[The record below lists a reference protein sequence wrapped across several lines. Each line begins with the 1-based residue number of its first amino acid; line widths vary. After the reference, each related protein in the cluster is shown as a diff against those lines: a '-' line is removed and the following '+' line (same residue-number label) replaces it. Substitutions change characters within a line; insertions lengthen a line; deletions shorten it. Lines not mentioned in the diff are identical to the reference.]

1 MCFVLCFVS
10 LFCVLYSGSVFVSYC
25 VRHPQ
30 IILIQLMSTVSSYI
44 FLLALVL
51 LECQAQSIVCGS
63 GTIILTVG
71 VQSNITCTGIRRNPT
86 ITPVL
91 PVGLTYSNGRIQGTP
106 VDGLPL
112 TTYTIVDRNNYGTF
126 TLGSRFSL
134 SFSSLVIG
142 NPTSI
147 SSGFNA
153 QTVFSNIAI
162 VPIRFVGNTVFTSY
176 SISPALPASLS
187 LNTTSGVISGTY
199 TGAAAS
205 TIYQVTGTN
214 TMGSISTAFTLNYKG
229 SLLPLSFTPSAE
241 RGQYRGL
248 VRLLLLQHERL
259 QPLLGGVVLLRQRGD
274 LPGAGDA
281 GPDRQLQPAV
291 RAHLAGPGRQHHRSL
306 QRHDHRLPEHRR
318 RG

>member
-1 MCFVLCFVS
+1 MQLLHVCFVFCVVS
-10 LFCVLYSGSVFVSYC
+10 LFCVLCSGSVFVSCC

-30 IILIQLMSTVSSYI
+30 IILIQLMGSVSSYI

-51 LECQAQSIVCGS
+51 LECHAQSIVCGS

-147 SSGFNA
+147 SSGFNT
-153 QTVFSNIAI
+153 QTV
-162 VPIRFVGNTVFTSY
+162 VLQHCDCPH
-176 SISPALPASLS
+176 SLRR
-187 LNTTSGVISGTY
+187 
-199 TGAAAS
+199 
-205 TIYQVTGTN
+205 QH
-214 TMGSISTAFTLNYKG
+214 
-229 SLLPLSFTPSAE
+229 
-241 RGQYRGL
+241 GL
-248 VRLLLLQHERL
+248 HLLQHLARPPRE
-259 QPLLGGVVLLRQRGD
+259 PLS
-274 LPGAGDA
+274 
-281 GPDRQLQPAV
+281 
-291 RAHLAGPGRQHHRSL
+291 QHHFR
-306 QRHDHRLPEHRR
+306 RHLGHLHRARRLPRSTKSPERTPWVPSPPPSR
-318 RG
+318 